1 MLLLGMPKKYQPDF
15 PFLRAIPTSR
25 VITMPIG
32 AEVVYV
38 PGSPLHWS
46 SAALF
51 CHPLADPDIQANLHP
66 LPHHA
71 RPPYWNQKT
80 PRLCLHPKGVKGLL
94 HTAHTDYVTDR
105 TQVLDDMLPASKRTE
120 ILDLEQLIEE
130 KVEGGETVHHPFWNK
145 GNMILLKLYQ
155 VLNE

>member
-25 VITMPIG
+25 VITTMPIG

-71 RPPYWNQKT
+71 RPPYWNQKS
-80 PRLCLHPKGVKGLL
+80 
-94 HTAHTDYVTDR
+94 Y
-105 TQVLDDMLPASKRTE
+105 LPFCICFENPHSVERKR
-120 ILDLEQLIEE
+120 
-130 KVEGGETVHHPFWNK
+130 
-145 GNMILLKLYQ
+145 
-155 VLNE
+155 